1 VTMTCLV
8 CSRPD
13 AERQAI
19 EQALLLH
26 TLPLRHIASRW
37 GIAPRSLQRHEKNHL
52 RSSLAK
58 SKEARMALS
67 VDNLLSKL
75 SALDDATLEM
85 LAEAR
90 LAGELRT
97 ALIAIR
103 ESRGNVETFAN
114 IAEKTDVV
122 KQLAEIQE
130 ELAEVRER
138 LDHEQGE
145 G

>member
-1 VTMTCLV
+1 MPRVCRV
-8 CSRPD
+8 CSQPD
-13 AERQAI
+13 EERAAI
-19 EQALLLH
+19 DMALLTH
-26 TLPLRHIASRW
+26 TLPLRHITARW
-37 GIAPRSLQRHEKNHL
+37 GISPRGLQRHEKDHL
-52 RSSLAK
+52 RSSLAQ

-67 VDNLLSKL
+67 VDTQLDRLSHL
-75 SALDDATLEM
+75 SEATLEM

>member
-1 VTMTCLV
+1 MAGRPCV
-8 CSRPD
+8 CCQHCGTPRH
-13 AERQAI
+13 R
-19 EQALLLH
+19 QALLLH
-26 TLPLRHIASRW
+26 TLPLRHIAARW
-37 GIAPRSLQRHEKNHL
+37 GISPRSLQRHEKIHL

-67 VDNLLSKL
+67 VDTLLDRL
-75 SALDDATLEM
+75 SHLNEATLEM

-114 IAEKTDVV
+114 IAEKTDVA

-130 ELAEVRER
+130 RTGGGRER
-138 LDHEQGE
+138 LDSQQGE

>member
-1 VTMTCLV
+1 
-8 CSRPD
+8 
-13 AERQAI
+13 
-19 EQALLLH
+19 
-26 TLPLRHIASRW
+26 
-37 GIAPRSLQRHEKNHL
+37 
-52 RSSLAK
+52 
-58 SKEARMALS
+58 MALS
-67 VDNLLSKL
+67 VDTLLDRL
-75 SALDDATLEM
+75 SHLNEATLEM

-122 KQLAEIQE
+122 KQLEEIQS
-130 ELAEVRER
+130 ELAEVKEE
-138 LDHEQGE
+138 LAKQE